1 MIYVEELI
9 GSATVNTIVP
19 ATLEAFRDH
28 GRPRASLTE
37 DVDGAFDTMATLA
50 GTGISM
56 KDVTD
61 ELLAQ
66 GVQLFSDA
74 FDKLLSAVGQQGKD
88 IESGKINRQT

>member
-1 MIYVEELI
+1 M
-9 GSATVNTIVP
+9 P
-19 ATLEAFRDH
+19 
-28 GRPRASLTE
+28 
-37 DVDGAFDTMATLA
+37 LA

-61 ELLAQ
+61 KLLAQ

-88 IESGKINRQT
+88 IGSGKINRQTYKRCPTPRRGTEGLVR